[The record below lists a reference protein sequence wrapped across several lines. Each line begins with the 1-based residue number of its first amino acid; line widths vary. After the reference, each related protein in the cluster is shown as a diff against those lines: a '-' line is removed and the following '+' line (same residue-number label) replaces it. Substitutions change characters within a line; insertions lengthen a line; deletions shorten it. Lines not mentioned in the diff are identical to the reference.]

1 MPITALPTP
10 PTRDDPSN
18 FAQRADDFLAALPA
32 FATETNAVAAEVE
45 ADRVAVDA
53 QTALVLPA
61 ASAALGAANYKGVW
75 SSMSGAV
82 ALPAS
87 VYHAG
92 RFWIAL
98 EAIANVATETPGVSS
113 KWAPLV
119 DDVGVLGFFATTTAP
134 AGWLKANG
142 AAVSRTAYAAL
153 FDRIGTTFGAGDGS
167 STFNLPDMRGEFVR
181 ALDDGRGVDAG
192 RILGSAQANQNAS
205 HTHTGTTGNQS
216 ADHTHT
222 GTTSTNGSHAH
233 GVIGGAF
240 ASGTKGLGEGSA
252 RVVQASDNSG
262 SEAYRTTM
270 PATGQQIL
278 TNEGS
283 HNHTVTT
290 GGVSSNHTHSFTT
303 AASGGTEAR
312 PRNVAWL
319 ACIRY

>member
-1 MPITALPTP
+1 MPITPLPTP
-10 PTRDDPSN
+10 PTREDPSS
-18 FAQRADDFLAALPA
+18 FAQRADDFLAALPG
-32 FATETNAVAAEVE
+32 FATQANALAVEVE
-45 ADRVAVDA
+45 ADRAAVDS

-98 EAIANVATETPGVSS
+98 QAIANVATETPGVSS
-113 KWAPLV
+113 VWAPLV
-119 DDVGVLGFFATTTAP
+119 DDVGLLGFFATTTAP

-153 FDRIGTTFGAGDGS
+153 FARIGTTFGAGDGS
-167 STFNLPDMRGEFVR
+167 TTFNLPDMRGEFVR

-192 RILGSAQANQNAS
+192 RSLGAYQAGQNAS

-216 ADHTHT
+216 ADHSHS
-222 GTTSTNGSHAH
+222 GTTSTDGLHSH
-233 GVIGGAF
+233 GISGGGGGAVQILGTQ
-240 ASGTKGLGEGSA
+240 SGIVAGITPGGSA
-252 RVVQASDNSG
+252 GNYVSNYGGDIIQPS
-262 SEAYRTTM
+262 
-270 PATGQQIL
+270 
-278 TNEGS
+278 GS

-303 AASGGTEAR
+303 ASSGGTEAR

-319 ACIRY
+319 ACIRF

>member
-45 ADRVAVDA
+45 AGRVAVDA

-113 KWAPLV
+113 KWAPLL

-153 FDRIGTTFGAGDGS
+153 FARIGTTFGAGDGS

-181 ALDDGRGVDAG
+181 GLDDGRGVDTS
-192 RILGSAQANQNAS
+192 RSLGSAQSSANLS

-216 ADHTHT
+216 ADHTHS
-222 GTTSTNGSHAH
+222 GTTSTAGLHDHNTNAQTVGSGSSAGGLYSASAGGSFRRTDFAGDHAH
-233 GVIGGAF
+233 TI
-240 ASGTKGLGEGSA
+240 
-252 RVVQASDNSG
+252 
-262 SEAYRTTM
+262 
-270 PATGQQIL
+270 
-278 TNEGS
+278 
-283 HNHTVTT
+283 TT
-290 GGVSSNHTHSFTT
+290 GGASANHTHSFTT
-303 AASGGTEAR
+303 ASSGNSEAR

-319 ACIRY
+319 ACIRF

>member
-98 EAIANVATETPGVSS
+98 EAIANVATETPGLSS
-113 KWAPLV
+113 KWAPLL

-134 AGWLKANG
+134 VGWLKANG

-153 FDRIGTTFGAGDGS
+153 FARIGTTFGAGDGTT
-167 STFNLPDMRGEFVR
+167 TFNLPDMRGEFVR
-181 ALDDGRGVDAG
+181 GLDDGRGVDGG
-192 RILGSAQANQNAS
+192 RSLGSTQSSANLS

-216 ADHTHT
+216 ADHTHS
-222 GTTSTNGSHAH
+222 GTTSTNGDHNH
-233 GVIGGAF
+233 GVPDQDQNAGFGGNF
-240 ASGTKGLGEGSA
+240 DSGGVESVD
-252 RVVQASDNSG
+252 RYV
-262 SEAYRTTM
+262 TT
-270 PATGQQIL
+270 T
-278 TNEGS
+278 TNGA
-283 HNHTVTT
+283 HNHTITT
-290 GGVSSNHTHSFTT
+290 GGASASHTHSFTT
-303 AASGGTEAR
+303 ASSGNSEAR

-319 ACIRY
+319 ACIRF

>member
-18 FAQRADDFLAALPA
+18 FAQRADAFLAALPS

-45 ADRVAVDA
+45 ADRTAVDA

-98 EAIANVATETPGVSS
+98 EAMANVATETPGVSS

-153 FDRIGTTFGAGDGS
+153 FARIGTTHGAGDGTT
-167 STFNLPDMRGEFVR
+167 TFNLPDMRGEFAR
-181 ALDDGRGVDAG
+181 GLDDGRGVDGG
-192 RILGSAQANQNAS
+192 RTVGSAQASQNAS
-205 HTHTGTTGNQS
+205 HTHTGTTGTQSANHTHSFSATTDETSITGSWNQS
-216 ADHTHT
+216 KPDPAPL
-222 GTTSTNGSHAH
+222 GVFSTS
-233 GVIGGAF
+233 
-240 ASGTKGLGEGSA
+240 
-252 RVVQASDNSG
+252 
-262 SEAYRTTM
+262 
-270 PATGQQIL
+270 ATGVAGAADGAQSS
-278 TNEGS
+278 GFRVSMDAS
-283 HNHTVTT
+283 HNHSVSGST
-290 GGVSSNHTHSFTT
+290 GLNSASHTHSFTT
-303 AASGGTEAR
+303 ASSGGTDAR

-319 ACIRY
+319 ACIRF

>member
-1 MPITALPTP
+1 MAMTPLPTP
-10 PTRDDPSN
+10 PTRDDPAN
-18 FAQRADDFLAALPA
+18 FAQRADDFMAALPH
-32 FATETNAVAAEVE
+32 FATEANALAAEVDGNR
-45 ADRVAVDA
+45 ATVAG
-53 QTALVLPA
+53 QTALVIPA

-119 DDVGVLGFFATTTAP
+119 DDVGVLGFFATSTAP
-134 AGWLKANG
+134 NGWLKANG
-142 AAVSRTAYAAL
+142 AAVNRTTYAAL
-153 FDRIGTTFGAGDGS
+153 FARIGTTYGVGDGS
-167 STFNLPDMRGEFVR
+167 STFNLPDMRGEFAR
-181 ALDDGRGVDAG
+181 GLDDGRGVDGG
-192 RILGSAQANQNAS
+192 RALGSAQAGDNKS

-216 ADHTHT
+216 ADHTHS
-222 GTTSTNGSHAH
+222 GTTSSVGDHVH

-240 ASGTKGLGEGSA
+240 ASGTKGLGEGTA

-262 SEAYRTTM
+262 SEAYRFNM
-270 PATGQQIL
+270 PANGLSIL
-278 TNEGS
+278 SNAGA

-290 GGVSSNHTHSFTT
+290 GGVSANHTHSFTT
-303 AASGGTEAR
+303 ASTGGTEAR

>member
-45 ADRVAVDA
+45 ADREAVDA

-75 SSMSGAV
+75 SMMSGAV
-82 ALPAS
+82 AVPAS

-98 EAIANVATETPGVSS
+98 EAMANVATETPGVSS

-142 AAVSRTAYAAL
+142 ASVSRTAYAAL
-153 FDRIGTTFGAGDGS
+153 FARIGTTYGNGNGS

-181 ALDDGRGVDAG
+181 GLDDGRGVDSG
-192 RILGSAQANQNAS
+192 RSLGSAQSSQNLS

-216 ADHTHT
+216 ADHTHS
-222 GTTSTNGSHAH
+222 GTTSTAGGHTHGLSGGAGGVVQILPTQSGSVAGIGSGAAAGNYAYQYNGVDIIQTAGNHAH
-233 GVIGGAF
+233 
-240 ASGTKGLGEGSA
+240 TL
-252 RVVQASDNSG
+252 
-262 SEAYRTTM
+262 
-270 PATGQQIL
+270 
-278 TNEGS
+278 
-283 HNHTVTT
+283 TT
-290 GGVSSNHTHSFTT
+290 GGASANHTHSFTT
-303 AASGGTEAR
+303 ASSGGSEAR

-319 ACIRY
+319 ACIRF